1 MKKYIPV
8 LTLALFLS
16 LFIYVFYR
24 TEKTLINQLF
34 IMFFDRETYTF
45 LKTRITFY
53 LPLPDFVIYSLPEGL
68 WVFCITLTSNPFY
81 LKVRK
86 RKWDLKYVPIL
97 IAIIMEI
104 CQLLHFAHGRFDWMD
119 IIISTGF
126 WLLALLYART
136 NIGKE
141 PLFRSV
147 NTATICCIMS
157 YSIIYLAHVK
167 Y

>member
-1 MKKYIPV
+1 LKKHIPV
-8 LTLALFLS
+8 LTAALFIS

-24 TEKTLINQLF
+24 TEKTLINQIF
-34 IMFFDRETYTF
+34 IMLFNQETYAF

-68 WVFCITLTSNPFY
+68 WVFCITLTSYPFY
-81 LKVRK
+81 LVVRK
-86 RKWDLKYVPIL
+86 RKWELLYVPIL
-97 IAIIMEI
+97 LALLMEL
-104 CQLLHFAHGRFDWMD
+104 CQLLHFAHGRFNWMD
-119 IIISTGF
+119 IIVSTGF

-141 PLFRSV
+141 PLFQSV
-147 NTATICCIMS
+147 NITTISCVMS
-157 YSIIYLAHVK
+157 YLIVYLAHVN